1 MGFFVGIILV
11 WFARG
16 GQNGMNIAEEIDGK
30 MIKKVLDA
38 LTKKAT
44 GYETKEVT
52 EEYTNDGEKDVLT
65 KKKICKYYVPAD
77 ISAAK
82 LLLDVCG
89 TSQQKSY
96 YGMSDEELDNEAIRL
111 FKEYQSLTDKNIFNE
126 VEGEVGEDS

>member
-1 MGFFVGIILV
+1 
-11 WFARG
+11 
-16 GQNGMNIAEEIDGK
+16 MNIAEEIDGK

-52 EEYTNDGEKDVLT
+52 EEYANDGNKDILT

-89 TSQQKSY
+89 SKEQKSY
-96 YGMSDEELDNEAIRL
+96 YGMSDEELDKEAIRL
-111 FKEYQSLTDKNIFNE
+111 FKEYQSLTDKDIFNE
-126 VEGEVGEDS
+126 VKGEVGEDS